1 MFDKL
6 VASLPYLPKEVL
18 EETFING
25 LRPWIKAE
33 VECWEPVGLAQM
45 MKLTQQVENREVKRS
60 EIGFKAGTGDKTYIN
75 LPIVKANLPM
85 LVNETK

>member
-1 MFDKL
+1 
-6 VASLPYLPKEVL
+6 
-18 EETFING
+18 
-25 LRPWIKAE
+25 
-33 VECWEPVGLAQM
+33 M

-85 LVNETK
+85 LVNETKLGGNFPMRTIALRGVWLLGRTDEDNQ